1 MKTKIFLGMLAAVGW
16 LAANAHAQ
24 VTVSTVTTNGLHEP
38 VGVTA
43 DFDGNLYVADSV
55 NNRIAKIDP
64 SYNISTLSG
73 TGAAGTNDGPFYL
86 AQFSHPQGVLFTT
99 INGTNGLIVSDYN
112 NNSIRFVTLTNGMV
126 SLIAGKSGTAGS
138 ADGTGVTAR
147 FRYPVGMSLD
157 SSNNLY
163 VADSFNNSIRVVN
176 LNAANFTVTTLAV
189 PGANFFRPNAVA
201 VGSFNQLWVA
211 DTDHHVIKLITLST
225 PTNGTL
231 TTVIGAGGLGSADSL
246 IGANAGFAYPRGL
259 LWLAAANQLVVS
271 DTGNHTLRLLTN
283 YTAVSATNYSVSTYA
298 GTAGQTGFAD
308 GAALASK
315 FNSPFGL
322 AQSPLPFTKYFFVA
336 DQANNAIRKVQNG
349 EPPPKVP
356 TPQIGWVSFPYPE
369 FLSVLHPGSSFVFYN
384 DALIAIQGTNG
395 SQTFFTSGATPASG
409 SIPDP
414 SAINGSTPP
423 AYEDNLPASAVTD
436 LPGTRYPD
444 MTIKAIGTKSD
455 GSPSSDVVE
464 CRFQFIVGTPTVS
477 GDNAAQFVVSNITAN
492 AQMWYTTNGIEPT
505 NVLSGSNFGP
515 IPSDTTLSLRIAS
528 DTTFKIRGFRDKYQP
543 SGVATVFFSPTNFQA
558 NRISFGITNGEPSS
572 VFLARPGQFFY
583 APVTLSVLPGQRMF
597 GLQFNI
603 TVTNSLG
610 TTNKILN
617 GAGIDFFSMLMSEVP
632 KEEGTHLPPD
642 AGQWYLSIPP
652 FLMTSPALSNQVG
665 YAQFVN
671 TNNNLLGIG
680 WLFRQGYKYT
690 VISTNIPP
698 YYYLDFDTT
707 KHDLIK
713 HSIVHDTLFE
723 KDKGVVVV
731 GAYSFGIPTN
741 ANIGDKYYIQI
752 GSPSATRDGI
762 GEPGS
767 DVFIQAPATNQAV
780 TVGTPYYLVG
790 DVAPFRWLNAG
801 DFGEGILNNADV
813 MQVFQSAILG
823 VDTPPFNSDLYRAM
837 DSCGNIGFTNNGS
850 GYLTNAGSY
859 LSHYPVTNTAAGTIA
874 SCTYT
879 IDTNTV
885 TFTTTTNSACTSSG
899 FSITNIT
906 VTATTNIPIFTT
918 DTYVYTTNTVPGATN
933 FVTYV
938 ATNILF
944 TNPNLN
950 HLFDG
955 NDQTINQVAFGDLDL
970 DVCDVYVTFRRSL
983 DPSLTWFR
991 RFWTNSQFVAVTT
1004 PNLAYNSNSPSL
1016 KPAAKNPSAAK
1027 AAGVYAAPSVIFTAG
1042 DGTNGAGQTVQIPI
1056 TAKIFGDYPL
1066 RVLGLNLT
1074 VHPLDGSPAITA
1086 PVQFTPNGALGLP
1099 GTTLQPRPNTYAA
1112 VWLNSGIAGLSGDVP
1127 IGTLQITLPANASAS
1142 AAYAVSFDHVS
1153 ASPNG
1158 LAAFPKTTC
1167 TGIITASDRSGS
1179 SWNDGISD
1187 TWRLRNFGTI
1197 YNQLSA
1203 AHADADGDGDNNL
1216 KEFKT
1221 GTNPN
1226 DAQSVLRVLPNI
1238 GPFNV
1243 RWPSIQNKTYIT
1255 ERSTTLFGG
1264 NWSPIS
1270 TNTGTGGDIQ
1280 IQDNNAGGGTRF
1292 YRVRVAE

>member
-1 MKTKIFLGMLAAVGW
+1 MKTKLFLGMLAAVGW

-43 DFDGNLYVADSV
+43 DLEGNLYVADSA
-55 NNRIAKIDP
+55 NNRIVKIDP
-64 SYNISTLSG
+64 SYNTSVLAG
-73 TGAAGTNDGPFYL
+73 TGIAGTNDGPFYL
-86 AQFSHPQGVLFTT
+86 AQFNSPQGVLFTSLK
-99 INGTNGLIVSDYN
+99 GTNGVIVSDWVN
-112 NNSIRFVTLTNGMV
+112 SSIRFVNLTNGDV
-126 SLIAGKSGTAGS
+126 STLAGKSGTAGS
-138 ADGTGVTAR
+138 ASGAGVSAR
-147 FRYPVGMSLD
+147 FRNPVGLSLD
-157 SSNNLY
+157 GSNHLY
-163 VADSFNNSIRVVN
+163 IADSYNNSVRVLD
-176 LNAANFTVTTLAV
+176 LNDSSFTVTTLSV
-189 PGANFFRPNAVA
+189 PGANFSRPNAVA
-201 VGSFNQLWVA
+201 VGGSNQLWVA
-211 DTDHHVIKLITLST
+211 DTLHNVIKLITLTS
-225 PTNGTL
+225 PTNGNL
-231 TTVIGAGGLGSADSL
+231 TSVVGNGSLGTADSL
-246 IGANAGFAYPRGL
+246 VGTLASFQAPRGL
-259 LWLAAANQLVVS
+259 LWLAAGNQLIVS
-271 DTGNHTLRLLTN
+271 DTGSHTLRLLTN
-283 YTAVSATNYSVSTYA
+283 YAAVNVTNYSVSTYA
-298 GTAGQTGFAD
+298 GIADQTGFTD
-308 GAALASK
+308 GTALASK
-315 FNSPFGL
+315 FSSPFGL
-322 AQSPLPFTKYFFVA
+322 AASPVPYSKYFFVA
-336 DQANNAIRKVQNG
+336 DMANSAVRKIQNG

-356 TPQIGWVSFPYPE
+356 TPQIGWVSFPFPD
-369 FLSVLHPGSSFVFYN
+369 FLSLLNVGSSFTFNN
-384 DALIAIQGTNG
+384 DVIIAIRGDAG
-395 SQTFFTSGATPASG
+395 SQVFFTSGPTPASG
-409 SIPDP
+409 SIADP
-414 SAINGSTPP
+414 SPLNGSTPP
-423 AYEDNLPASAVTD
+423 AYEDKLPAYAVTD

-444 MTIKAIGTKSD
+444 LTIKAIGTKND

-464 CRFQFIVGTPTVS
+464 CRFQFIVATPTVS
-477 GDNAAQFVVSNITAN
+477 GDNAAQFTVSNITAN
-492 AQMWYTTNGIEPT
+492 AQMWYTTNGIDPT

-515 IPSDTTLSLRIAS
+515 VPSDTTLSLRITS

-543 SGVATVFFSPTNFQA
+543 SGVTTVFFSPTNFQA
-558 NRISFGITNGEPSS
+558 NHISFGITNGEPSS

-583 APVTLSVLPGQRMF
+583 APVTLSVLSGQRMF
-597 GLQFNI
+597 SLQFNI
-603 TVTNSLG
+603 TVTNGLS

-680 WLFRQGYKYT
+680 WLYRQGYKYT

-713 HSIVHDTLFE
+713 HSIVHDTIFE

-741 ANIGDKYYIQI
+741 AHIGDKYYIQI

-885 TFTTTTNSACTSSG
+885 TFTTTTNVACTSSG

-906 VTATTNIPIFTT
+906 ITVTTNIPIFTT
-918 DTYVYTTNTVPGATN
+918 DTYIYTTNAVPGATN
-933 FVTYV
+933 FVVYV

-944 TNPNLN
+944 TNPNLDN
-950 HLFDG
+950 LFDG
-955 NDQTINQVAFGDLDL
+955 SDRTINQVAFGDLDL

-1004 PNLAYNSNSPSL
+1004 PNLAYNSNTPSLLAL
-1016 KPAAKNPSAAK
+1016 KPAAKNPSPAK
-1027 AAGVYAAPSVIFTAG
+1027 ATGVYTAPSVIFTAG

-1074 VHPLDGSPAITA
+1074 VHPLDGSPAITT

-1099 GTTLQPRPNTYAA
+1099 GITSQPRANTYGA
-1112 VWLNSGIAGLSGDVP
+1112 VWLNSGIAGLSGDVT
-1127 IGTLQITLPANASAS
+1127 IGTLQITLPANAPAS

-1158 LAAFPKTTC
+1158 LA
-1167 TGIITASDRSGS
+1167 
-1179 SWNDGISD
+1179 
-1187 TWRLRNFGTI
+1187 L
-1197 YNQLSA
+1197 
-1203 AHADADGDGDNNL
+1203 
-1216 KEFKT
+1216 
-1221 GTNPN
+1221 
-1226 DAQSVLRVLPNI
+1226 
-1238 GPFNV
+1238 
-1243 RWPSIQNKTYIT
+1243 
-1255 ERSTTLFGG
+1255 
-1264 NWSPIS
+1264 
-1270 TNTGTGGDIQ
+1270 
-1280 IQDNNAGGGTRF
+1280 
-1292 YRVRVAE
+1292 